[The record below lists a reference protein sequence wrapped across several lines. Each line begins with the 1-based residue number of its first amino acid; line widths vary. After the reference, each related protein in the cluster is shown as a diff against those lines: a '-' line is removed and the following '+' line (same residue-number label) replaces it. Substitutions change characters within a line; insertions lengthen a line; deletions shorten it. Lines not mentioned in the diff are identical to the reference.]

1 MSDAHA
7 PPAAQVLALLDD
19 AASGAALLE
28 LASPLAR
35 ALRRELSV
43 VYVESTRSLGAAALP
58 FAQVLAPDGRRWMP
72 LQEGDVEQG
81 FRAHVARLRQLTA
94 RVALRD
100 ALQWSL
106 RVMRG
111 DIAEA
116 AGRLQSESDLLLL
129 AGSAPLPARG
139 AVALPSTRRCLVV
152 ATLSDGDDASQ
163 RALRVATQLAGALTG
178 ALRTAHLERGARLLD
193 QPERLR
199 ELARCDVLVL
209 PRSAIELGA
218 VSVLRCPVLLV
229 G

>member
-1 MSDAHA
+1 MNDIVT
-7 PPAAQVLALLDD
+7 PPAARVLALLDD

-43 VYVESTRSLGAAALP
+43 VYVESTRSVVAAALP
-58 FAQVLAPDGRRWMP
+58 FAQVLPPGGGRWMP
-72 LQEGDVEQG
+72 LHEGDVELG
-81 FRAHVARLRQLTA
+81 FRAQVARLRQLTA

-111 DIAEA
+111 EIAEA

-129 AGSAPLPARG
+129 AGSTALAAR
-139 AVALPSTRRCLVV
+139 AASALPRARRCPTV
-152 ATLSDGDDASQ
+152 AALGDGDAASQ
-163 RALRVATQLAGALTG
+163 RAWRVATQLAGAMAG
-178 ALRTAHLERGARLLD
+178 ALRPAHLDPGAKPLD
-193 QPERLR
+193 QPQWLR

-209 PRSAIELGA
+209 PRSAVDLGA
-218 VSVLRCPVLLV
+218 VLLLRCPVLLV